1 MLQQKESYDVLRLIE
16 HGQLCY
22 ISSENVQG
30 KTLDRYLKYHPVM
43 KKREIFLLLKEIA
56 GQLASFHRCRGNPC
70 YQYVNPYSIVR
81 SEDGRIY
88 FLDMQSEANRGKMI
102 FMQRRD
108 IREYFLP
115 PDEKYYQ
122 HASKE
127 LDMYGLGKTFQYI
140 LASVE
145 VEPRFSRREEYRL
158 QRIISKAMGIRS
170 THYLNVSEIQK
181 QIPRYEV
188 KDKDKILNDKGKRRK
203 KVCITVVLAIVFGGY
218 FFINEWE
225 NAEKANRRE
234 MKRTES
240 SKSEEKKSEKS
251 DDRIKKKIYE
261 RDEEYLELALAYFL
275 NVGDMKKSLKCLNQM
290 ENQMLAVN
298 LKGLIKAYE
307 KQKVPEEAE
316 KFAASLAYLENEWKE
331 RSMQSE
337 EKKKQEIQCLVRGYG
352 LLDDRESSE
361 KVLDLVEEGLKTDY
375 LNDSAK
381 RELLQYQAAALE
393 KEEKK
398 EEAANIYAEIL
409 EDEVEPGKRE
419 ELYKKMVQLYETAGR
434 RDMASDT
441 CIQGIKELG
450 ESKELKLTHIRLI
463 CADPAV
469 SRDTCALKIKE
480 YVAEDAE
487 LVENTEFKKLQKEY
501 GIKAEGGNIWVGR

>member
-30 KTLDRYLKYHPVM
+30 KTLDRYLKYHPVI

-88 FLDMQSEANRGKMI
+88 FLDMQSEANRSKMI

-145 VEPRFSRREEYRL
+145 AEPRFNRREEYRL

-170 THYLNVSEIQK
+170 THYLNVLEIQK
-181 QIPRYEV
+181 QIPRYEE
-188 KDKDKILNDKGKRRK
+188 KDRDKILNNKGKRRK
-203 KVCITVVLAIVFGGY
+203 KVCITVVLSIVFGGY
-218 FFINEWE
+218 LFINAWE
-225 NAEKANRRE
+225 NAEKANQRE

-290 ENQMLAVN
+290 ENQTLAVN
-298 LKGLIKAYE
+298 LKRLIKAYE

-337 EKKKQEIQCLVRGYG
+337 EKKKQAIQCLIRGYG
-352 LLDDRESSE
+352 LLDDKESSE
-361 KVLDLVEEGLKTDY
+361 KVLNLVEEGLKTDY

-381 RELLQYQAAALE
+381 RELLQYQASALE

-409 EDEVEPGKRE
+409 EDETEPGKRE

-450 ESKELKLTHIRLI
+450 ESEELKLTHIRLI

-469 SRDTCALKIKE
+469 NRDTCALKIKE
-480 YVAEDAE
+480 YVTEDTE
-487 LVENTEFKKLQKEY
+487 LLENAEFKKLQKEY

>member
-30 KTLDRYLKYHPVM
+30 KTLDRYLKYHPVI

-88 FLDMQSEANRGKMI
+88 FLDMQSEANRSKMI

-145 VEPRFSRREEYRL
+145 AEPRFNRREEYRL

-181 QIPRYEV
+181 QIPRYEE
-188 KDKDKILNDKGKRRK
+188 KDRDKILNNKGKRRK
-203 KVCITVVLAIVFGGY
+203 KVCITVVLSIVFGGY
-218 FFINEWE
+218 LFINAWE
-225 NAEKANRRE
+225 NAEKAN
-234 MKRTES
+234 
-240 SKSEEKKSEKS
+240 
-251 DDRIKKKIYE
+251 
-261 RDEEYLELALAYFL
+261 
-275 NVGDMKKSLKCLNQM
+275 
-290 ENQMLAVN
+290 
-298 LKGLIKAYE
+298 
-307 KQKVPEEAE
+307 VPEEAE

-337 EKKKQEIQCLVRGYG
+337 EKKKQAIQCLIRGYG
-352 LLDDRESSE
+352 LLDDKESSE
-361 KVLDLVEEGLKTDY
+361 KVLNLVEEGLKTDY

-381 RELLQYQAAALE
+381 RELLQYQASALE

-409 EDEVEPGKRE
+409 EDETEPGKRE

-450 ESKELKLTHIRLI
+450 ESEELKLTHIRLI

-469 SRDTCALKIKE
+469 NRDTCALKIKE
-480 YVAEDAE
+480 YVTEDTE
-487 LVENTEFKKLQKEY
+487 LLENAEFKKLQKEY